1 MSAHRQAI
9 DEQEHLHLAAGELAL
24 GVDVDDAQP
33 PRFARRRSHIERIRN
48 RHRPSGAGSLVAAR
62 CSANNLA
69 YFRRT

>member
-1 MSAHRQAI
+1 
-9 DEQEHLHLAAGELAL
+9 
-24 GVDVDDAQP
+24 VDDAQP